1 MTRLDQLEY
10 NWQNQDEI
18 KWKSKGKKRCAFNT
32 ATITITQVV

>member
-18 KWKSKGKKRCAFNT
+18 KWKSKGKKGVHS
-32 ATITITQVV
+32 TQLQLQ